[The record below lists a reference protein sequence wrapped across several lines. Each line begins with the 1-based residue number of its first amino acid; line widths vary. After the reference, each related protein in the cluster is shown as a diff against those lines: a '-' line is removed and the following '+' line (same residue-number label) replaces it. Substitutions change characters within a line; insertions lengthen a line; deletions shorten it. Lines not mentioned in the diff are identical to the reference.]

1 MSSIFNMKIAEE
13 KTIKQGKKTKKL
25 TIYDISRKNN
35 QQMNM
40 ANFKDVY
47 NVFKKKYGAENLLVR
62 ALNDTQW
69 FSFKAFTD
77 SGLNIQDFEEYYE
90 NRVAHT
96 EKFNMFYQTQITVLS
111 YVE

>member
-13 KTIKQGKKTKKL
+13 KTIKQGKTTKKL
-25 TIYDISRKNN
+25 ISFDISMKNN
-35 QQMNM
+35 KQMNM

-47 NVFKKKYGAENLLVR
+47 NIYKTKFGADKLLVR

-77 SGLNIQDFEEYYE
+77 SGLNIQDFEEYYH
-90 NRVAHT
+90 NRVAKT
-96 EKFNMFYQTQITVLS
+96 EKFEMFYQAQITVMI
-111 YVE
+111 